1 MEWQG
6 QDPHAIYAETPA
18 SPTTYDNGWRKIAY
32 SALANAING
41 VAWLL
46 HDKLGRG
53 TKHDIIAYIGPNDIA
68 YIIMIL
74 GATKAG
80 YKVCILSMEDGP
92 AHR

>member
-1 MEWQG
+1 MARIR
-6 QDPHAIYAETPA
+6 PHAIYAETPA
-18 SPTTYDNGWRKIAY
+18 SPTTYDNGWRKITY

-53 TKHDIIAYIGPNDIA
+53 TKHDTVAYIGPNDIA
-68 YIIMIL
+68 YIIRIL
-74 GATKAG
+74 RATKAG
-80 YKVCILSMEDGP
+80 YKVCVLSMEDGP